1 MRGWALLLGLVAG
14 APLMAQSGAPIVH
27 HADELAQ
34 HEAKLMAAAKVS
46 PDGLAWEQ
54 MNALPNAQTL
64 MVVRVKTGP
73 AERHQMWADQIV
85 MLKGSATLVTGP
97 AMQGEKP
104 AGTPGEST
112 GAGVQGNEVELHA
125 GDIARVTPG
134 VPHWVKVP
142 AGQTVTYLIFKER

>member
-1 MRGWALLLGLVAG
+1 MRARVLMLSLVA

-34 HEAKLMAAAKVS
+34 HETKLMAAAKAS
-46 PDGLAWEQ
+46 PDGIGSEQ
-54 MNALPNAQTL
+54 MNELPNARTL

-73 AERHQMWADQIV
+73 AERHQTWADQIV

-104 AGTPGEST
+104 VAGHPGEST
-112 GAGVQGNEVELHA
+112 GTAVQGNEVQLHA

-142 AGQTVTYLIFKER
+142 AGQTVTYLVFKER